1 MAQSRRQFL
10 ERLAGSAGV
19 AMTYEAMVGMGLL
32 VLPAREAGAFSLQA
46 GSLGDGAG
54 TRVVILGGGLAGLS
68 TAYELGKL
76 GYDVKVLEAR
86 LRPGGR
92 CYTVKKGMA
101 SEEEGV
107 ASSQVCG
114 FDEGM
119 YFNPGPMRIPHHH
132 TATLAYCRE
141 LGVPLEVLTSDDN
154 ESAYVYLRNSPK
166 MAGRKL
172 REREVRADLGGYTA
186 ELLAKAVG
194 APGVLDARMTA
205 ADEEALLEYLSRAGA
220 LTSRKYTGGQ
230 KRGFLEAPGYGTKA
244 GTPSTPLPLSDLV
257 QSKSGAAVLTEY
269 LHQAPMFQ
277 VVGGQSG
284 LAYAFAGKL
293 GDRLIYGAE
302 VQQIKQSATGVEIAY
317 VKDGQ
322 PQKVSAQYG
331 VYAMP
336 LNMMAGLEVADFR
349 PELKTAIGALTYA
362 SSGKI
367 GMQFKRRFWE
377 EDDGIYGGI
386 SKTDMEITNIIY
398 PSSGYLGKKGVIV
411 GYYQSGTRAEE
422 TGKKPHKDR
431 EALALEQGS
440 LIHPQYRTEFE
451 NSFSVSWQNV
461 KYNKGAWAQIGP
473 AHRKGVYLELL
484 KPDRRMYFAG
494 DHCTYLVAWMAGA
507 LESGRE
513 VATAVHTRTT
523 QDVKSTAGA

>member
-10 ERLAGSAGV
+10 ERLAGTAGA

-32 VLPAREAGAFSLQA
+32 AVPRRAAAFSLQ
-46 GSLGDGAG
+46 GHGAG
-54 TRVVILGGGLAGLS
+54 TSVVILGGGLAGLS
-68 TAYELGKL
+68 TAYELSKL

-86 LRPGGR
+86 MRPGGR
-92 CYTVKKGMA
+92 CHTVRKGTV
-101 SEEEGV
+101 SEEDSL
-107 ASSQVCG
+107 ASAQVCA
-114 FDEGM
+114 FDDGM

-132 TATLAYCRE
+132 ASTLGYCRE
-141 LGVPLEVLTSDDN
+141 LGVPVEVLTSDDN
-154 ESAYVYLRNSPK
+154 EAAYVYQRDATAL
-166 MAGRKL
+166 AGKKIRG
-172 REREVRADLGGYTA
+172 REVRGDLSGYVA

-194 APGVLDARMTA
+194 APGILDARMTA
-205 ADEEALLEYLSRAGA
+205 DDEQALIEYLSRAGA
-220 LTSRKYTGGQ
+220 LSSRKYTGGA
-230 KRGFLEAPGYGTKA
+230 KRGYAEAPGYGTKS
-244 GTPSTPLPLSDLV
+244 GTPSMPIPLSDLLR
-257 QSKSGAAVLTEY
+257 SNTAPSVLTEY

-293 GDRLIYGAE
+293 GDRIIYGAD
-302 VQQIKQSATGVEIAY
+302 VQEIKQSASGIEIGY
-317 VKDGQ
+317 LKDGQ
-322 PQKVSAQYG
+322 LQKVSASYG

-336 LNMMAGLEVADFR
+336 LNMMAGLKVADVR
-349 PELKTAIGALTYA
+349 PELKTALAAVTYA
-362 SSGKI
+362 PSGKI

-386 SKTDMEITNIIY
+386 SKTDMEIANIIY

-411 GYYQSGTRAEE
+411 GYYQSGTRAEG
-422 TGKKPHKDR
+422 TGRKPHKER

-440 LIHPQYRTEFE
+440 LIHPQYKSEFE

-461 KYNKGAWAQIGP
+461 KYQKGAWAQLGP

-513 VATAVHTRTT
+513 VATALHAR
-523 QDVKSTAGA
+523 AGQEKAGSA

>member
-1 MAQSRRQFL
+1 MPQSRRQFL

-32 VLPAREAGAFSLQA
+32 AVPARPAGAFSLQ
-46 GSLGDGAG
+46 GQGAG
-54 TRVVILGGGLAGLS
+54 TQIVILGGGLAGLS

-76 GYDVKVLEAR
+76 GYDVKVIEAR
-86 LRPGGR
+86 MRPGGR

-101 SEEEGV
+101 SEEDGV
-107 ASSQVCG
+107 AASQVCG
-114 FDEGM
+114 FDEGQ

-154 ESAYVYLRNSPK
+154 ESAYVYMRDSTK
-166 MAGRKL
+166 MAGKKL
-172 REREVRADLGGYTA
+172 REREVRADMGGYTA

-194 APGVLDARMTA
+194 APGVLDARLTA

-230 KRGFLEAPGYGTKA
+230 KRGFLEPPGYGTNA
-244 GTPSTPLPLSDLV
+244 GTPSTPLPLTDLV
-257 QSKSGAAVLTEY
+257 QSRTGTSVLTEY

-284 LAYAFAGKL
+284 LADAFARKL
-293 GDRLIYGAE
+293 GDRVIYGAE
-302 VQQIKQSATGVEIAY
+302 VQEIKQSATGVEIAY

-322 PQKVSAQYG
+322 PQKVSAHYG

-336 LNMMAGLEVADFR
+336 LNMMAGLKVADFR
-349 PELKTAIGALTYA
+349 PELKTAIGAITYA

-367 GMQFKRRFWE
+367 GLQFKRRFWE

-398 PSSGYLGKKGVIV
+398 PSSGYLGAKGVLV
-411 GYYQSGTRAEE
+411 GYYQSGTRAEV
-422 TGKKPHKDR
+422 TGKKPHKER
-431 EALALEQGS
+431 EALALEQGA
-440 LIHPQYRTEFE
+440 LIHPQYKTEFE

-473 AHRKGVYLELL
+473 AHRKGVYLDLL

-513 VATAVHTRTT
+513 VATALHTRAT
-523 QDVKSTAGA
+523 QTVSSSAGA